1 MAGWFCALGSTTTIS
16 CVVNLVSGKVF
27 LYLAPMRLS
36 KLKLAGFKSFVDPT
50 TVPLPSNLIGIV
62 GPNGCGKSNIIDA
75 VRWVMGESSAKH
87 LRGDSMADV
96 IFNGSSARKPVGQAT
111 IELVFDN
118 SDGSLGGQYANY
130 NEIAIKRTVTRD
142 GQSVYHLNGT
152 RCRRRDITD
161 IFLGTGLGPRSYSII
176 EQGTI
181 SRIIEARPEEL
192 RMFLE
197 EAAGIS
203 KYKERRRETE
213 NRIRHTRENLDRLS
227 DIRDELDKQLAR
239 LKRQARTAERYKVL
253 KEEERLVKAQLQAL
267 RWTVL
272 NEHASAAERQLREQ
286 ETVLEA
292 AVAKQRAVE
301 TEIEKQ
307 RALQADA
314 SDSHN
319 GVQSRFYSVGADI
332 ARLEQSIQHARE
344 RRTQQQQDLAQ
355 LDKDAQ
361 NTTQHLESD
370 QRRIQELEAQL
381 NALTPDLENAEQL
394 QPAASE
400 SRAEAE
406 AAMQEWQ
413 TEWDAFN
420 QQATEPARQ
429 ADVERTRIQHLE
441 QRLSQLQQ
449 RGEKLQQELT
459 EQSAQAVEQDIVELQ
474 QKLNETETAV
484 QQSQQVLQQHQQQ
497 ISELRELTHQRGQQ
511 LDETRRQLQDL
522 RGRSASLEALQQ
534 AALGKEQGSVSQW
547 LSGQHLQ
554 DAPRLA
560 EELQVE
566 AGWERAAECVLG
578 THLEA
583 VCVAGVDPLAE
594 VLGGFAEGTLTLF
607 DTQALPGADPA
618 DKGDTLVAKIQAPW
632 SLNALLAGVYVTED
646 LHSALAMRSRLA
658 PHESVVCRDGI
669 WLGNGWLRVVRDTD
683 AKAGILQREQELKS
697 LASEITQL
705 TEQVRVLQEQLEAE
719 RSQLHDLELERDG
732 VQASYNQ
739 ANRAHAEQQSRLN
752 ARHSQLEQ
760 AQARQTKL
768 ETELHELRGQ
778 MEVDQQ
784 ALQAARGTLE
794 SALEQMGGLEQQREV
809 LIHQRDAQREVLEVA
824 RGRAQEARN
833 QAHEVKL
840 KYETLNTELNS
851 TRQAMARLNAQL
863 EQVRGRREE
872 LQKALSES
880 ETPLTEM
887 SQELE
892 TLLEQRVSVEAELA
906 EARKLLEAIEHELR
920 QLEEARGEA
929 EQAVQ
934 DVRSQLEQIR
944 INQQEVKVRRQTLEE
959 QISESGFELK
969 PLLEEMPE
977 EANETDWHSRVEELE
992 EKINR
997 LGPINLA
1004 AIEEF
1009 EQQSERKEYLD
1020 AQNADLTEALQTLEN
1035 AIHKIDRETRT
1046 RFKETYDK
1054 VNSGLKELFPRL
1066 FGGGHAYLEMTGD
1079 ELLDTGVTV
1088 MARPPGKRNSTIHL
1102 LSGGEKA
1109 LTAVAL
1115 VFAIFELNPAPFC
1128 MLDEV
1133 DAPLDDA
1140 NVGRYCDM
1148 LKEMSERTQFIF
1160 ITHNKVTMEVAQH
1173 MTGVTMHEP
1182 GVSRLVAV
1190 DIDAAVELAAV

>member
-1 MAGWFCALGSTTTIS
+1 
-16 CVVNLVSGKVF
+16 
-27 LYLAPMRLS
+27 MRLS

-111 IELVFDN
+111 IEVVFDN
-118 SDGSLGGQYANY
+118 SDGTLGGQYANY
-130 NEIAIKRTVTRD
+130 NEISIKRTVTRD
-142 GQSVYHLNGT
+142 GLSVYHLNGT

-213 NRIRHTRENLDRLS
+213 NRIRHTRENLERLS
-227 DIRDELDKQLAR
+227 DLRDELEKQLAR

-267 RWTVL
+267 RWMVQ
-272 NEHASAAERQLREQ
+272 NEHARAGENQLREQ
-286 ETVLEA
+286 ETMLEA
-292 AVAKQRAVE
+292 AIAKQRAVE
-301 TEIEKQ
+301 ADIEKQ

-319 GVQSRFYSVGADI
+319 TVQSRFYSVGADI
-332 ARLEQSIQHARE
+332 ARLEQSIQYARE
-344 RRTQQQQDLAQ
+344 RRAQQQQDLTQ

-361 NTTQHLESD
+361 ETTQHLESD
-370 QRRIQELEAQL
+370 QQRVQELEAQL
-381 NALTPDLENAEQL
+381 TALTPDFENAEQL
-394 QPAASE
+394 QQTANE
-400 SRAEAE
+400 SRAQAE
-406 AAMQEWQ
+406 ATMHQWQ

-459 EQSAQAVEQDIVELQ
+459 EQSAQAVEQDIAELQ
-474 QKLNETETAV
+474 QKLSVTETAV

-497 ISELRELTHQRGQQ
+497 ISELREVTHQRGQQ

-534 AALGKEQGSVSQW
+534 AALGKEQGAVSQW
-547 LSGQHLQ
+547 LNGQHLQ

-566 AGWERAAECVLG
+566 AGWEQAAECVLG
-578 THLEA
+578 AHLEA
-583 VCVAGVDPLAE
+583 VCVEGVDPLAE
-594 VLGGFAEGTLTLF
+594 VLGGFEEGTLTLF
-607 DTQALPGADPA
+607 DTQVVPGADPA
-618 DKGDTLVAKIQAPW
+618 DKGNTLLAKIKAPW
-632 SLNALLAGVYVTED
+632 SLHALLAGVYIADD
-646 LHSALAMRSRLA
+646 LHSALAMRGRLA

-705 TEQVRVLQEQLEAE
+705 TEQVHILQEQLEGE
-719 RSQLHDLELERDG
+719 RSQLHELELERDS

-752 ARHSQLEQ
+752 ARRSQLQQ
-760 AQARQTKL
+760 AKDRQSKL
-768 ETELHELRGQ
+768 ESELHELRGQ
-778 MEVDQQ
+778 MEADQQ

-794 SALEQMGGLEQQREV
+794 TALEKMGGLEQQREE
-809 LIHQRDAQREVLEVA
+809 LIRQRDTQREVLEVT

-833 QAHEVKL
+833 QAHEIKL

-872 LQKALSES
+872 LQNALHES
-880 ETPLTEM
+880 EAPLAEM
-887 SQELE
+887 NQELE
-892 TLLEQRVSVEAELA
+892 TQLEQRVSVEAELT
-906 EARKLLEAIEHELR
+906 EARKQLEAIEHQLR

-934 DVRSQLEQIR
+934 DVRGQLEQIR

-959 QISESGFELK
+959 QIIESGFELK
-969 PLLEEMPE
+969 FLLDEMPE

-992 EKINR
+992 QKINR

-1140 NVGRYCDM
+1140 NVGRYCHM

-1190 DIDAAVELAAV
+1190 DIDEAVELAAV